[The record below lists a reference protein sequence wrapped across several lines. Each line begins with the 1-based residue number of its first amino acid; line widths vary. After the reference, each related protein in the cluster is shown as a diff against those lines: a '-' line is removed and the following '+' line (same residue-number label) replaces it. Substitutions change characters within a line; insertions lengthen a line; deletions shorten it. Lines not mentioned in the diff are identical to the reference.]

1 MFTPE
6 RLQEIRDLLKCPFI
20 GLDIRGVSEY
30 GIAIRQA
37 LVDLLADRDERDQW
51 IAVMKSPH
59 VTTVEHVYEPIFQPS
74 TPQERE
80 RFALLQAAATVYP
93 FCCTGMPTKDLA
105 PAVEGS
111 VRVANALLVEIE
123 LRELG
128 PR

>member
-6 RLQEIRDLLKCPFI
+6 RLQEIRDLLKRPFI
-20 GLDIRGVSEY
+20 GLDILGVSEY

-51 IAVMKSPH
+51 SAVMKSPH
-59 VTTVEHVYEPIFQPS
+59 ATTVEHVYEPIFQPS

-80 RFALLQAAATVYP
+80 RFALLQAAAVLQAGMMGASAGNK
-93 FCCTGMPTKDLA
+93 CTPRDYVDGA
-105 PAVEGS
+105 I
-111 VRVANALLVEIE
+111 ALLVEIE
-123 LRELG
+123 HIELG

>member
-6 RLQEIRDLLKCPFI
+6 RLQEIRDLLKRPFI
-20 GLDIRGVSEY
+20 GLGIRGGSEY

-80 RFALLQAAATVYP
+80 RFALLQAAAVLQAGMMGASAGDE
-93 FCCTGMPTKDLA
+93 CTPRDHVDGA
-105 PAVEGS
+105 I
-111 VRVANALLVEIE
+111 ALLVEIE
-123 LRELG
+123 HIEQG